1 MQDGNTGL
9 PEAFAPWS
17 GQVRLRRLRFVKRPT
32 GWRLVVTLVVLIGS
46 VAAYVY
52 RGHEAL
58 KKDATAPPN
67 PTLGDVLKNGM
78 KLGLDLRGGIHLVMQ
93 VKAEDALRAE
103 ATDAGEHLKT
113 EAGKRGITLGT
124 VNPATHEGFTI
135 TMGEGV
141 SPAAVSDL
149 VKSALSPAD
158 WASDQSGR
166 EMRVT
171 FRDPARIEIEEQALR
186 QAVETIR
193 NRVDALGVAEP
204 AIQPQGRDRIVI
216 QLPGV
221 DDPARVKDII
231 GTTGLLELKIVDLK
245 GGPYSSPEAAV
256 AAYGGSIPANL
267 ELVEGLSEDTEART
281 RSTVYYV
288 LERAAAVTGRDL
300 KNARVGQ
307 DRFNQ
312 PAVEFFLNAAGA
324 EKFGRVTGDNVGRQ
338 LAIVLDKRV
347 QSAPNIKSQITDN
360 GIIEGNFTP
369 ERADALSLVLRSG
382 ALPAQLVILEERTV
396 GPSLGL
402 DSIRQGVLAS
412 VVGMFL
418 VFVAMVLYYR
428 LAGVNAILALVLNAI
443 VLIGAM
449 AWINATLTL
458 PGIAGFILT
467 IGMAVD
473 ANVLV
478 FERIR
483 EEMDGGKAPRAA
495 IETGFKRAFGTIIDT
510 NATTIAAAAFLFQ
523 FGTGPVKG
531 FAVTLVIGLVVSV
544 FTAVFVSRLLFDLV
558 YGSKEK
564 VETLSI

>member
-1 MQDGNTGL
+1 
-9 PEAFAPWS
+9 
-17 GQVRLRRLRFVKRPT
+17 LRFVKRPT
-32 GWRLVVTLVVLIGS
+32 GWRLVLTLVVLIGS

-67 PTLGDVLKNGM
+67 PTVGDVLKNGM

-113 EAGKRGITLGT
+113 EAGKRGVTLGT

-149 VKSALSPAD
+149 VKSALSPTD
-158 WASDQSGR
+158 WAADQSGR

-171 FRDPARIEIEEQALR
+171 FRDPARIEIEEQTLR

-245 GGPYSSPEAAV
+245 GGPYSSPEAAA
-256 AAYGGSIPANL
+256 AAYGGTIPANL
-267 ELVEGLSEDTEART
+267 ELVEGMSEDTDTRT
-281 RSTVYYV
+281 RTTVYYV
-288 LERAAAVTGRDL
+288 LEKAAAVTGRDL

-307 DRFNQ
+307 DKFNQ

-360 GIIEGNFTP
+360 GIIEGNFTA

-412 VVGMFL
+412 IVGMFL

-428 LAGVNAILALVLNAI
+428 LAGVNAILALALNAI
-443 VLIGAM
+443 VLLGGM

-483 EEMDGGKAPRAA
+483 EEMDGGKAPKVA
-495 IETGFKRAFGTIIDT
+495 IDTGFKRAFSTIIDT

-531 FAVTLVIGLVVSV
+531 FAVTLVIGLVASV

>member
-1 MQDGNTGL
+1 M
-9 PEAFAPWS
+9 
-17 GQVRLRRLRFVKRPT
+17 KRPT
-32 GWRLVVTLVVLIGS
+32 GWRLVLTLVVLIGS

-58 KKDATAPPN
+58 KRDATAPPN
-67 PTLGDVLKNGM
+67 PTFGDVLKNGM

-103 ATDAGEHLKT
+103 ATDAGEHLKA
-113 EAGKRGITLGT
+113 EAGKRGVTLGT

-149 VKSALSPAD
+149 VKSALSPTD
-158 WASDQSGR
+158 WAADQSGR

-171 FRDPARIEIEEQALR
+171 FRDPARIEIEEQTLR

-245 GGPYSSPEAAV
+245 GGPYSSPEAAT

-267 ELVEGLSEDTEART
+267 ELVEGMSEDTEART
-281 RSTVYYV
+281 RTTVYYV
-288 LERAAAVTGRDL
+288 LERAAGVTGRDL

-360 GIIEGNFTP
+360 GIIEGNFTA

-412 VVGMFL
+412 IVGMFL

-443 VLIGAM
+443 VLLGAM

-483 EEMDGGKAPRAA
+483 EEMDGGKAPKVA
-495 IETGFKRAFGTIIDT
+495 IDTGFKRAFATIIDT

-531 FAVTLVIGLVVSV
+531 FAVTLVIGLVASI

>member
-1 MQDGNTGL
+1 M
-9 PEAFAPWS
+9 
-17 GQVRLRRLRFVKRPT
+17 KRPT
-32 GWRLVVTLVVLIGS
+32 GWRLAVTLVILIGS

-52 RGHEAL
+52 RGREAL
-58 KKDATAPPN
+58 KKNPTAPPN
-67 PTLGDVLKNGM
+67 PAIGDVLKNGL

-103 ATDAGEHLKT
+103 ASDAAEHLKA
-113 EAGKRGITLGT
+113 EAGKRGVAIGTL
-124 VNPATHEGFTI
+124 NPATGEGFTI

-149 VKSALSPAD
+149 VKTALSPAD
-158 WASDQSGR
+158 WSSDQSGR

-171 FRDPARIEIEEQALR
+171 FKDPARMEIEAQTLR

-204 AIQPQGRDRIVI
+204 SIQPQGDDRIVI

-231 GTTGLLELKIVDLK
+231 GTTGLLELKLVDVK
-245 GGPYSSPEAAV
+245 GGPYSSPEAAA
-256 AAYGGSIPANL
+256 AAYGGAIPANL
-267 ELVEGLSEDTEART
+267 ELVEGNSEDAEART
-281 RSTVYYV
+281 RTTVFYV
-288 LERAAAVTGRDL
+288 LDRAAAVTGRDL

-307 DRFNQ
+307 VKFNQ
-312 PAVEFFLNAAGA
+312 PAVEFFLNAQGA
-324 EKFGRVTGDNVGRQ
+324 EKFGRVTGDNIGRQ

-347 QSAPNIKSQITDN
+347 QSAPNIKGQITDN
-360 GIIEGNFTP
+360 GIIEGNFTA

-412 VVGMFL
+412 LIGMAL
-418 VFVAMVLYYR
+418 VFVAVIVYYN
-428 LAGVNAILALVLNAI
+428 LAGLNAVLALTMNGIIL
-443 VLIGAM
+443 LGAM

-473 ANVLV
+473 ANVLI

-483 EEMDGGKAPRAA
+483 EELDGGKGGKAA
-495 IETGFKRAFGTIIDT
+495 IDTGFKKALSAIIDS
-510 NATTIAAAAFLFQ
+510 NVTTIAAAAFLFQ

-531 FAVTLVIGLVVSV
+531 FAVTLIIGLCASM
-544 FTAVFVSRLLFDLV
+544 FTAVFVSHLLFDLV

-564 VETLSI
+564 VEAISI